1 MVIFRN
7 ILMIL
12 DIMINIGREEMAD
25 NLCETNQKKKGEVT
39 LPKGESV
46 RREK

>member
-25 NLCETNQKKKGEVT
+25 NLSETNQQKKGEVT
-39 LPKGESV
+39 LPKG
-46 RREK
+46 

>member
-25 NLCETNQKKKGEVT
+25 NLSETNQKKKGEVT
-39 LPKGESV
+39 LPKG
-46 RREK
+46 

>member
-12 DIMINIGREEMAD
+12 DIMMNIIGREEMAD
-25 NLCETNQKKKGEVT
+25 NLSETNQQKKGEVT
-39 LPKGESV
+39 LPKG
-46 RREK
+46 

>member
-25 NLCETNQKKKGEVT
+25 NLCETNQQKKGEVT
-39 LPKGESV
+39 LPKG
-46 RREK
+46 